1 MTASETIEREVKEFI
16 ISTLKLEDVTA
27 DDIDAEAP
35 LFGDGLGL
43 DSVDALELGVALHK
57 TYGIKINS
65 KSEESRA
72 HLRSVRSLAS
82 LVSTHRD
89 QPQGHL

>member
-1 MTASETIEREVKEFI
+1 MTGIEATEREVKEFI

-27 DDIDAEAP
+27 DDIDTEAP
-35 LFGDGLGL
+35 LFGAGLGL

-57 TYGIKINS
+57 NYGIKINS

-72 HLRSVRSLAS
+72 HLRSVRALAA
-82 LVSTHRD
+82 LVSEHKK
-89 QPQGHL
+89 